1 MGWSNFVNSGFPFHK
16 DGSGLIGRI
25 YFFLFF
31 TIFCGIAKFLHL
43 GFFIFFLTLSY
54 LE

>member
-16 DGSGLIGRI
+16 DGSGLVGRI
-25 YFFLFF
+25 FFFVFYNILWYSKVFASR
-31 TIFCGIAKFLHL
+31 IF
-43 GFFIFFLTLSY
+43 FFLTLSY